1 MGTKIFYQ
9 NQIDG
14 THPQIQPG
22 GCQVPRS
29 WAARRRHAVSPLA
42 KILERHTTQ
51 LRGIR
56 FTMNSPVCPDAH
68 PDLVIRIRQIRDDV
82 AALIVGDDDKRKL
95 LVWVKPEEAT
105 SHHRGQMAEGQSG
118 IPPNQCLRMIGLLC
132 HLRRATGAVFVW

>member
-1 MGTKIFYQ
+1 MGPIHRSNLGAVRYRARGQLAGATRSVHSPKYL
-9 NQIDG
+9 NG
-14 THPQIQPG
+14 TPPS
-22 GCQVPRS
+22 C
-29 WAARRRHAVSPLA
+29 AA
-42 KILERHTTQ
+42 
-51 LRGIR
+51 IR